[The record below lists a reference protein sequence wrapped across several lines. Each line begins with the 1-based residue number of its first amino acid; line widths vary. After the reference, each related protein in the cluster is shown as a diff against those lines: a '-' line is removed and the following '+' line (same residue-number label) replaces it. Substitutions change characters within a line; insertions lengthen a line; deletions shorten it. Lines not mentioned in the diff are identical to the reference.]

1 MLLVFTVFCQV
12 LTVVSQDHR
21 LPIVRDVSLSGS
33 PLWQQSIH
41 HNKGHNWSLRKKFS
55 VIILSSSNIFKI
67 IQFKLSWYSRK
78 PWLDTFVYTIQEAN
92 EPNGYKSVS
101 ITTLFGDRSGQ
112 SWRGNKRNQKIING
126 LGFGHSPRATPSGA
140 LNNRLRFLFRFVRE
154 KCSRAKVCLI
164 YTRGWKHF
172 DFFFVFL
179 KSYSDS

>member
-1 MLLVFTVFCQV
+1 MLLVLTVFCQV

-21 LPIVRDVSLSGS
+21 LPIVGGVSLSGS
-33 PLWQQSIH
+33 PLWQESIRH
-41 HNKGHNWSLRKKFS
+41 TKDIGLLRKKFS

-67 IQFKLSWYSRK
+67 INFKLSWYSRQ

-101 ITTLFGDRSGQ
+101 ITTLFGDRSGR

-126 LGFGHSPRATPSGA
+126 LGFGHSPRVTPSGA

-154 KCSRAKVCLI
+154 KCSRAKVYVWFILVI
-164 YTRGWKHF
+164 ENISTY
-172 DFFFVFL
+172 FL
-179 KSYSDS
+179 CF